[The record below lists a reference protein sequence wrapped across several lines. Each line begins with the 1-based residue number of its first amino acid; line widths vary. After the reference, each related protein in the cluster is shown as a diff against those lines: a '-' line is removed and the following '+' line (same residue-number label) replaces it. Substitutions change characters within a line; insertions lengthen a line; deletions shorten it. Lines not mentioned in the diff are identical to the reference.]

1 MYDAPS
7 ITQDLEIQEQQWDE
21 PLQQWDYTSLGQ
33 PFSETQEPIAKAQE
47 TFAKAQETFAMKV
60 DRVVLEQEEHFEEQR
75 RKNKILKRATIPY
88 LDPDVPEIEINR
100 LDSGRWEAK
109 VMLSGGGD
117 TTSLAI
123 RDLVSMT
130 LKMLEELI

>member
-1 MYDAPS
+1 MHDAPS

-47 TFAKAQETFAMKV
+47 TFAMKV
-60 DRVVLEQEEHFEEQR
+60 DRVVLEQEEHFEEQK

-123 RDLVSMT
+123 RGLVSIT

>member
-1 MYDAPS
+1 MHDAPS
-7 ITQDLEIQEQQWDE
+7 ITQDLEAQEQQWDH
-21 PLQQWDYTSLGQ
+21 TSQGQ
-33 PFSETQEPIAKAQE
+33 P
-47 TFAKAQETFAMKV
+47 FAKAQETFAMRV
-60 DRVVLEQEEHFEEQR
+60 DRVLLEQDELFEEQK
-75 RKNKILKRATIPY
+75 RKKKILKKATIPY

-109 VMLSGGGD
+109 VTLSGGGD

-123 RDLVSMT
+123 RDLLSIT

>member
-7 ITQDLEIQEQQWDE
+7 ITQDLEAQEQRWDT
-21 PLQQWDYTSLGQ
+21 PLQQWDHTNPQAS
-33 PFSETQEPIAKAQE
+33 KAQE

-60 DRVVLEQEEHFEEQR
+60 DRVLLEQDEHFEEQR

-109 VMLSGGGD
+109 VTLSGGGD

-123 RDLVSMT
+123 RDLLSVT

>member
-1 MYDAPS
+1 MHDAPS
-7 ITQDLEIQEQQWDE
+7 ITQDLEVQEQQWNE
-21 PLQQWDYTSLGQ
+21 PLQQWDHTDPQVS
-33 PFSETQEPIAKAQE
+33 KAQE

-60 DRVVLEQEEHFEEQR
+60 DRVLLEQDEHFEEQK
-75 RKNKILKRATIPY
+75 RKKKILKRAAIPY

-109 VMLSGGGD
+109 VTLSGGGD

-123 RDLVSMT
+123 RDLLSTT

>member
-1 MYDAPS
+1 MHDAPS
-7 ITQDLEIQEQQWDE
+7 ITQDLEVQEQQWNE
-21 PLQQWDYTSLGQ
+21 PLQQWDYTDPQVS
-33 PFSETQEPIAKAQE
+33 KAQE

-60 DRVVLEQEEHFEEQR
+60 DRVLLEQDEHFEEQR

-109 VMLSGGGD
+109 VTLSGGGD

-130 LKMLEELI
+130 LKMLEELICKE

>member
-1 MYDAPS
+1 MHDAPS
-7 ITQDLEIQEQQWDE
+7 ITQDLEVQEQQWNE
-21 PLQQWDYTSLGQ
+21 PLQQWDSTDPQVS
-33 PFSETQEPIAKAQE
+33 KAQE

-60 DRVVLEQEEHFEEQR
+60 DRVLLEQDEHFEEQR
-75 RKNKILKRATIPY
+75 RKKKILKRAAIPY

-109 VMLSGGGD
+109 VTLSGGGD

-123 RDLVSMT
+123 RDLLSMT

>member
-1 MYDAPS
+1 MGRLKYTHDAPS
-7 ITQDLEIQEQQWDE
+7 ITQDLEVQERQWDD
-21 PLQQWDYTSLGQ
+21 PLQQWNDTSQ
-33 PFSETQEPIAKAQE
+33 DPQFS
-47 TFAKAQETFAMKV
+47 KAQETFAMRV
-60 DRVVLEQEEHFEEQR
+60 DRVLLEQNDLFEEQK
-75 RKNKILKRATIPY
+75 RKKSKILKRAAIPY

>member
-1 MYDAPS
+1 MHDAPS
-7 ITQDLEIQEQQWDE
+7 ITQDLEVQEQQWNE
-21 PLQQWDYTSLGQ
+21 PLQQWDYTDPQVS
-33 PFSETQEPIAKAQE
+33 
-47 TFAKAQETFAMKV
+47 KAQETFAMKV
-60 DRVVLEQEEHFEEQR
+60 DRVLLEQDEHFEEQR

-109 VMLSGGGD
+109 VTLSGGGD

-123 RDLVSMT
+123 RDLLSMT

>member
-1 MYDAPS
+1 MHDAPS
-7 ITQDLEIQEQQWDE
+7 ITQDLEVQEQQWNE
-21 PLQQWDYTSLGQ
+21 PLQQWDYTDPQVS
-33 PFSETQEPIAKAQE
+33 KAQE

-60 DRVVLEQEEHFEEQR
+60 DRVLLEQDEHFEEQK
-75 RKNKILKRATIPY
+75 RKKKILKRAAIPY

-109 VMLSGGGD
+109 VTLSGGGD

-123 RDLVSMT
+123 RDLVSAT

>member
-1 MYDAPS
+1 MHDAAS
-7 ITQDLEIQEQQWDE
+7 ITQDLEVQERQWDE
-21 PLQQWDYTSLGQ
+21 PLQQWDHTSLGQ
-33 PFSETQEPIAKAQE
+33 PFSET
-47 TFAKAQETFAMKV
+47 QETFAMKV
-60 DRVVLEQEEHFEEQR
+60 DRVVLEQEEHFEEQK

-109 VMLSGGGD
+109 VTLSGGGD

-130 LKMLEELI
+130 LKVLEELI

>member
-7 ITQDLEIQEQQWDE
+7 ITQDLEAQEQRWDT
-21 PLQQWDYTSLGQ
+21 PLQQWDHTNPQAS
-33 PFSETQEPIAKAQE
+33 KAQE

-60 DRVVLEQEEHFEEQR
+60 DRVLLEQDEHFEEQR

-109 VMLSGGGD
+109 VTLSGGGD

-123 RDLVSMT
+123 RDLLSMT

>member
-1 MYDAPS
+1 MYDAAS
-7 ITQDLEIQEQQWDE
+7 ITQDLEVQERQWDD
-21 PLQQWDYTSLGQ
+21 PLQQWDHTSLGQ
-33 PFSETQEPIAKAQE
+33 PFVE
-47 TFAKAQETFAMKV
+47 AQETFAMRV
-60 DRVVLEQEEHFEEQR
+60 DRVLIEQDELFEEQK

-109 VMLSGGGD
+109 VTLSGGGD